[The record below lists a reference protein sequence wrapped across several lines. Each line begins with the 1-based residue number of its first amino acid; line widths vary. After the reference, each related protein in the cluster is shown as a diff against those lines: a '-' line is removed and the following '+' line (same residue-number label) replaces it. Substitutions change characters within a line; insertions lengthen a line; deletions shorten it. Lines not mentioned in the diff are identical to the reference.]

1 MAYIAPV
8 HLPTSIRHA
17 VRLQFSSPD
26 HEDLIVAKANRLEI
40 WRVTQE
46 GMTCLHTK
54 VVHGT
59 ISMLQRLRPRDAT
72 TDLLFVGTERLQYF
86 NVSWN
91 PQKSE
96 MVLTNETIHDM
107 AEPYMRES
115 QSQNKCLVDPTA
127 KYMVMHL
134 WEGVLNVFRLPSTR
148 GASDKL
154 KQMEQIRLTEL
165 WMKDST
171 FVHSRTG
178 HPRIAFLY
186 KTQLDQE
193 EARVAVYRLT
203 KDDRGTDVSKFDPHK
218 DRELDQVIADP
229 YASMLIPVPVAEEK
243 RYHVRN
249 TEGTRAHLGGLLV
262 VGETLLT
269 YFDSLTYSSVS
280 SALDEPKIYVAW
292 AMYDDTHYFLADDY
306 GRLDLMTL
314 ETYAEPT
321 GVIVTGMTV
330 ESLKFPDSKELI
342 SRASNL
348 VYMGDGMLFVASHH
362 GNSQLLRI
370 DIDSRTMCLIK
381 TLSNNAPILDFAIM
395 DMGNRDGDNQQ
406 GNVFSSGQARIV
418 AGCGAYR
425 DGSLRSIRS
434 GVGLEDYVILD
445 ELQNT
450 RGLFMIKSRGSRLV
464 DVLVASF
471 VTETRVFLF
480 LEDEVEEVYDWC
492 GLNFEVETLIAA
504 TLPEYHL
511 LQVTRTEVAIFNCD
525 DCVEMNSW
533 VKIKSWVNE
542 SGGEIT
548 SASYN
553 DKWVLLC
560 IDGTTI
566 VSLNIEKNLEACV
579 QRYQGT
585 DPSQSDQVSCLHASP
600 DLMDFGVV
608 GWWNSG
614 KVTIVDLAT
623 LNAKHGETLQQT
635 TDAASVPR
643 DIALVQ
649 LHPRNISGPTLLVA
663 LEDGTVTSFDVSVE
677 DLALSGRKSVTLGS
691 SPARLHILPE
701 PDGTSSIF
709 ATTEHSSLIY
719 SSEGRLVYSATTADD
734 ATCVVP
740 FDSYYFPNCILVSTD
755 KNVRICRVDKE
766 RLTHVKSLPVYETV
780 RRVAYAP
787 GAKAFALG
795 CIKKELINN
804 AEVITSSVKLVD
816 EIMFQELGAPLQLAA
831 SSTLEM
837 VESVIRAEL
846 PDPTGALVERFVVGT
861 SFVND
866 AEVGEVGETRG
877 RILVLGV
884 DEERQLYTIV
894 SHNLKGACRCLSVLD
909 EYIVAC
915 LAKTVVV
922 YSYTEE
928 TSTEGSLQKL
938 AAYRP
943 ASFPVAL
950 DVSGNM
956 IGVADIM
963 QSLSLVEFTPPKDG
977 ESAKLEEKARHF
989 QSLWA
994 TASCHLGGERWLET
1008 DAQGNV
1014 IVLARNPDAPTE
1026 HDRRRLE
1033 ITSEMNLGEQINKI
1047 QRLNVAPADNVV
1059 VSPKAFLASIEGT
1072 LYLYGDIA
1080 PKYQDMLITLQ
1091 TNMEKYVETTGGISF
1106 DSWRSFRNQAREADG
1121 PFRFV
1126 DGEMVERFL
1135 DLDKQTQAALCED
1148 LGPSVEDVRNMIEE
1162 LRRMH

>member
-17 VRLQFSSPD
+17 IRLQFSSPD

-40 WRVTQE
+40 WRVTRE
-46 GMTCLHTK
+46 DMTCLHTK

-59 ISMLQRLRPRDAT
+59 ICMLQRLRPKDAN

-91 PQKSE
+91 SQKNE
-96 MVLTNETIHDM
+96 MELTHETIHDT

-134 WEGVLNVFRLPSTR
+134 WEGVLNVFRLPARR
-148 GASDKL
+148 GVSDKL
-154 KQMEQIRLTEL
+154 EEMDQIRLTEL
-165 WMKDST
+165 WMKDSA
-171 FVHSRTG
+171 FIHSRTG

-186 KTQLDQE
+186 KTQLDEE

-203 KDDRGTDVSKFDPHK
+203 KDDKGSDVSKFDPHK

-229 YASMLIPVPVAEEK
+229 CASMLIPVPVAEEK

-249 TEGTRAHLGGLLV
+249 NEGTRAHLGGLLV

-280 SALDEPKIYVAW
+280 SVLDEPKIYVAW
-292 AMYDDTHYFLADDY
+292 AMYDETHYFLADDY
-306 GRLDLMTL
+306 GRLDLLTL
-314 ETYAEPT
+314 QTHSEQT
-321 GVIVTGMTV
+321 GVIVNRMTV
-330 ESLKFPDSKELI
+330 EPLKFPDSKNLT
-342 SRASNL
+342 SRASSL
-348 VYMGDGMLFVASHH
+348 VYMGGGMLVVASHH
-362 GNSQLLRI
+362 GDSQLLQI
-370 DIDSRTMCLIK
+370 DLDSRTMHPIK
-381 TLSNNAPILDFAIM
+381 LLSNNGPILDFAIM
-395 DMGNRDGDNQQ
+395 DMGNRDGDNLQ
-406 GNVFSSGQARIV
+406 GNLFSSGQARIV

-434 GVGLEDYVILD
+434 GVGLEDLGIL
-445 ELQNT
+445 EEIKNT
-450 RGLFMIKSRGSRLV
+450 RRLFTIKSRRSKKV
-464 DVLVASF
+464 DTLVACYILD
-471 VTETRVFLF
+471 TRVFLF
-480 LEDEVEEVYDWC
+480 GADGDIQEVNNFP
-492 GLNFEVETLIAA
+492 GLNLRVESLLVVN
-504 TLPEYHL
+504 LPNGRL
-511 LQVTRTEVAIFNCD
+511 LQVTRMDVTIKDPNEQAKALRWVAPGAN
-525 DCVEMNSW
+525 
-533 VKIKSWVNE
+533 
-542 SGGEIT
+542 IT
-548 SASYN
+548 SASCN
-553 DKWVLLC
+553 GKWILLC
-560 IDGTTI
+560 VDGSKI
-566 VSLNIEKNLEACV
+566 VSLNIDNNLEACV
-579 QRYQGT
+579 QQYQGA
-585 DPSQSDQVSCLHASP
+585 DDSNQSNQVSCLHASTTFQ
-600 DLMDFGVV
+600 DYGVI
-608 GWWNSG
+608 GWWYPG
-614 KVTIVDLAT
+614 RITIIDLAT
-623 LNAKHGETLQQT
+623 LSAKHVETLQQT

-643 DIALVQ
+643 DISLVQ
-649 LHPRNISGPTLLVA
+649 LHPRHASGPTLLVA
-663 LEDGTVTSFDVSVE
+663 LEDGTVITFNVSE
-677 DLALSGRKSVTLGS
+677 DLTLSGKKRVTLGS
-691 SPARLHILPE
+691 SPACLHVLPE
-701 PDGTSSIF
+701 ADGTSKIF
-709 ATTEHSSLIY
+709 ATTENASLIY
-719 SSEGRLVYSATTADD
+719 SSEGRIIYSATTADD

-740 FDSYYFPNCILVSTD
+740 FDSEAFPNSILLSTD
-755 KNVRICRVDKE
+755 KHVRLCHIDKE

-787 GAKAFALG
+787 GVKAFALG
-795 CIKKELINN
+795 CIKKELIRN
-804 AEVITSSVKLVD
+804 EELITSSVKLVD
-816 EIMFQELGAPLQLAA
+816 EIIFQELGAPLQLNA

-846 PDPTGALVERFVVGT
+846 PDHTGALVERFIVGT
-861 SFVND
+861 SFITD
-866 AEVGEVGETRG
+866 ADVGEASETRG

-894 SHNLKGACRCLSVLD
+894 THNLKGACRCLSVLD
-909 EYIVAC
+909 EYIVAG
-915 LAKTVVV
+915 LSKTVVV
-922 YSYTEE
+922 YRYTEE

-956 IGVADIM
+956 IGVGDLM

-977 ESAKLEEKARHF
+977 EPAKLQEKARHF
-989 QSLWA
+989 QSAWA
-994 TASCHLGGERWLET
+994 TSVCHLDGERWLET
-1008 DAQGNV
+1008 DAQGN
-1014 IVLARNPDAPTE
+1014 IMVLARNPEAPTE
-1026 HDRRRLE
+1026 QDRGRLE

-1047 QRLNVAPADNVV
+1047 RKLNVAPADNAV

-1080 PKYQDMLITLQ
+1080 PKYQDLLITLQ
-1091 TNMEKYVETTGGISF
+1091 SNIEQYVKTTGDISF
-1106 DSWRSFRNQAREADG
+1106 NAWRSFRNQTREADG

-1135 DLDKQTQAALCED
+1135 DLDELTQVELCKD

>member
-1 MAYIAPV
+1 MAYVAPV

-17 VRLQFSSPD
+17 IRLQFSSPD

-59 ISMLQRLRPRDAT
+59 ICMLQRMRPRDAT
-72 TDLLFVGTERLQYF
+72 ADLLFVGTERLQYF
-86 NVSWN
+86 NVSWDAE
-91 PQKSE
+91 KHE
-96 MVLTNETIHDM
+96 MVLTNETIHDV

-134 WEGVLNVFRLPSTR
+134 WEGVLNVFRLPSRR
-148 GASDKL
+148 GAADKL
-154 KQMEQIRLTEL
+154 EQMDQIRLTEL
-165 WMKDST
+165 WMKDSA
-171 FVHSRTG
+171 FLHSRTG

-203 KDDRGTDVSKFDPHK
+203 KDDKGSDVSKFDPHK

-249 TEGTRAHLGGLLV
+249 NEGTRAHLGGLLV

-280 SALDEPKIYVAW
+280 SALEKPKIYVAW

-314 ETYAEPT
+314 ETYTEPT

-330 ESLKFPDSKELI
+330 RPLRFPDSENLT

-348 VYMGDGMLFVASHH
+348 VYMGDSMLFVASHH
-362 GNSQLLRI
+362 GDSQLLRI
-370 DIDSRTMCLIK
+370 DLDSQTMYPVKL
-381 TLSNNAPILDFAIM
+381 LSNNAPILDFAIM
-395 DMGNRDGDNQQ
+395 DMGNREGDNQQ

-434 GVGLEDYVILD
+434 GVGLEDHGILD
-445 ELQNT
+445 DIQNT
-450 RGLFMIKSRGSRLV
+450 KGLFTIKSHSSSKV
-464 DVLVASF
+464 DTLVASF
-471 VTETRVFLF
+471 VMETRVFRF
-480 LEDEVEEVYDWC
+480 GGDGDIEEVYDFA
-492 GLNFEVETLIAA
+492 GLNLEAETIIAA
-504 TLPEYHL
+504 NLPSGRL
-511 LQVTRTEVAIFNCD
+511 LQVTTTDVAILDLENGMKVSSWAD
-525 DCVEMNSW
+525 DR
-533 VKIKSWVNE
+533 
-542 SGGEIT
+542 GGGIT
-548 SASYN
+548 SASSN
-553 DKWVLLC
+553 GKWLLLC
-560 IDGTTI
+560 IDGNTI
-566 VSLNIEKNLEACV
+566 VSLNVDKDLEACV

-585 DPSQSDQVSCLHASP
+585 DDSSHSDQISCLHASP
-600 DLMDFGVV
+600 DLKDYGVV

-623 LNAKHGETLQQT
+623 LTAKHGETLQQT

-643 DIALVQ
+643 DISLVQ
-649 LHPRNISGPTLLVA
+649 LHPRSISGPTLLVA
-663 LEDGTVTSFDVSVE
+663 LEDGTVINFNVSAE
-677 DLALSGRKSVTLGS
+677 DLELSGKKSVTLGS

-701 PDGTSSIF
+701 ADGTSSIF
-709 ATTEHSSLIY
+709 ATTEHASLIY
-719 SSEGRLVYSATTADD
+719 SSEGRIVYSATTADD
-734 ATCVVP
+734 ATYVVP
-740 FDSYYFPNCILVSTD
+740 FDSEAFPDSILLSTD
-755 KNVRICRVDKE
+755 KHVRLCHVDKE

-787 GAKAFALG
+787 GVKAFALG
-795 CIKKELINN
+795 CIKKELVDNE
-804 AEVITSSVKLVD
+804 EVITSSVKLVD
-816 EIMFQELGAPLQLAA
+816 EIIFQELGAPLQLNA

-837 VESVIRAEL
+837 VESVICAEL
-846 PDPTGALVERFVVGT
+846 PDCTGAPVERFIVGT
-861 SFVND
+861 SFITD
-866 AEVGEVGETRG
+866 GEVGEAGETRG

-894 SHNLKGACRCLSVLD
+894 AHNLRGACRCLSVIDD
-909 EYIVAC
+909 EYIVAG
-915 LAKTVVV
+915 LSKTVVV
-922 YSYTEE
+922 YRYTEE

-950 DVSGNM
+950 DVSGYM
-956 IGVADIM
+956 IGVGDLM
-963 QSLSLVEFTPPKDG
+963 QSLSLVQFTPPKDG
-977 ESAKLEEKARHF
+977 ETAKLEEKARHF
-989 QSLWA
+989 QSAWA
-994 TASCHLGGERWLET
+994 TSVCHLDDERWLET
-1008 DAQGNV
+1008 DAQGN
-1014 IVLARNPDAPTE
+1014 IMVLARNPDAPTE
-1026 HDRRRLE
+1026 QDRGRLE

-1047 QRLNVAPADNVV
+1047 RKLNAAPSDNAV

-1080 PKYQDMLITLQ
+1080 PKYQDLLITLQ
-1091 TNMEKYVETTGGISF
+1091 TNIEQYVKTTGGISF
-1106 DSWRSFRNQAREADG
+1106 NTWRSFRNQTREADG

-1135 DLDKQTQAALCED
+1135 DLDESTQAELCKD
-1148 LGPSVEDVRNMIEE
+1148 LGPNVEDVRNLIEE

>member
-17 VRLQFSSPD
+17 VRLQFRSPD
-26 HEDLIVAKANRLEI
+26 HEDLIVAVPISKANRLEI

-59 ISMLQRLRPRDAT
+59 ICMLQRLRPRDAT

-91 PQKSE
+91 PKSNE

-134 WEGVLNVFRLPSTR
+134 WEGVLNIFRLPNTPR
-148 GASDKL
+148 ASKKL
-154 KQMEQIRLTEL
+154 KKMEQIRLTEL
-165 WMKDST
+165 WMKDSA
-171 FVHSRTG
+171 FIHSRTG

-186 KTQLDQE
+186 KTQLDRE

-203 KDDRGTDVSKFDPHK
+203 TDDKGTDVSKFDPHK

-314 ETYAEPT
+314 ETYTEPK

-330 ESLKFPDSKELI
+330 EPLKLSDSRELI

-348 VYMGDGMLFVASHH
+348 VYMGDGMLFLASHH

-370 DIDSRTMCLIK
+370 DLDSRTLYIIK
-381 TLSNNAPILDFAIM
+381 
-395 DMGNRDGDNQQ
+395 
-406 GNVFSSGQARIV
+406 
-418 AGCGAYR
+418 
-425 DGSLRSIRS
+425 
-434 GVGLEDYVILD
+434 
-445 ELQNT
+445 
-450 RGLFMIKSRGSRLV
+450 
-464 DVLVASF
+464 
-471 VTETRVFLF
+471 ETRIFLM
-480 LEDEVEEVYDWC
+480 LEDEVEELYDWC
-492 GLNFEVETLIAA
+492 GLNLEVETLIAA
-504 TLPEYHL
+504 TLPGYDL
-511 LQVTRTEVAIFNCD
+511 LQVTRTDVAIFHFD
-525 DCVEMNSW
+525 DRPEIDSW
-533 VKIKSWVNE
+533 VKTKSWVNE
-542 SGGEIT
+542 SEGEIT

-600 DLMDFGVV
+600 DVMDFGVV

-614 KVTIVDLAT
+614 KITIVDLAT
-623 LNAKHGETLQQT
+623 LNAKHGENLQQT

-677 DLALSGRKSVTLGS
+677 NLELSGKKTVTLGS

-701 PDGTSSIF
+701 PDDTSDGTSSIF

-719 SSEGRLVYSATTADD
+719 SSEGRLVYSATTADN

-740 FDSYYFPNCILVSTD
+740 FDSYGFPHCILVSTD
-755 KNVRICRVDKE
+755 KNVRICRIDKE
-766 RLTHVKSLPVYETV
+766 RLTHVKSLPVHETV

-795 CIKKELINN
+795 CIKKDLIQN

-816 EIMFQELGAPLQLAA
+816 EIMFQELGTSLPLTA

-866 AEVGEVGETRG
+866 AEVGEAGETRG

-884 DEERQLYTIV
+884 DEKRQLYTIV
-894 SHNLKGACRCLSVLD
+894 SHNLKGACRCLGILD

-928 TSTEGSLQKL
+928 NSTEGYLQKL

-950 DVSGNM
+950 DISGNM

-977 ESAKLEEKARHF
+977 EPGKLEEKARHF
-989 QSLWA
+989 QSAWA
-994 TASCHLGGERWLET
+994 TSVCHLDGERWLET
-1008 DAQGNV
+1008 DAQGNI

-1026 HDRRRLE
+1026 HDRSRLE

-1080 PKYQDMLITLQ
+1080 PKYQDLLITLQ
-1091 TNMEKYVETTGGISF
+1091 TNIEKYVKTTGGISF
-1106 DSWRSFRNQAREADG
+1106 DAWRAFRNQAREADG

-1135 DLDKQTQAALCED
+1135 DLGKQTQAALCQD
-1148 LGPSVEDVRNMIEE
+1148 LGLNVEDVRNMIEE